1 MHLVD
6 DVDLVFTLGGRISH
20 LVPDL
25 TNVVYAVVG
34 GCVDFYY
41 IHGSA
46 CRYRA
51 AGRARSAG
59 IAIHRVFTVHRPGE
73 DLRNRCF
80 SGTPGTAK
88 QVGMSDS
95 VCIDLIFQCD
105 YNVILSPDVAKL
117 CRPKLPVEGHIRHVF
132 LPL

>member
-6 DVDLVFTLGGRISH
+6 DIDLVFTLGGRVGY

-25 TNVVYAVVG
+25 SDVVHAVVG
-34 GCVDFYY
+34 GGVDLYH

-59 IAIHRVFTVHRPGE
+59 IAVHRVFTVHRPGE
-73 DLRNRCF
+73 DLRHGCLT
-80 SGTPGTAK
+80 GTSGTAK

-95 VCIDLIFQCD
+95 VCFDLIF
-105 YNVILSPDVAKL
+105 
-117 CRPKLPVEGHIRHVF
+117 
-132 LPL
+132 